1 MFKKLPSYVGDY
13 KSRDN
18 VRRVPTQYKPT
29 TEVLDTANLQA
40 LLSAPVRVSLPLANV
55 LKVRPELWHEVV
67 KCLKKMGI
75 EMPLVQELK
84 ETMVI
89 DPTKKVKCEP
99 VPLNKVG
106 DYCEGDDG
114 NTTLP
119 VEFNRVKSLVILDSG
134 AGVAI
139 ATKQVWESWGKP
151 ALRKTRMK
159 LQLADGFMES
169 PIGLLEKIIVTSC
182 GIEYEHTFVVVDFG
196 KKPNYEIILG
206 GPFMRQLKM
215 I

>member
-1 MFKKLPSYVGDY
+1 M
-13 KSRDN
+13 
-18 VRRVPTQYKPT
+18 
-29 TEVLDTANLQA
+29 ANLQA
-40 LLSAPVRVSLPLANV
+40 LLSTPVRVSLPLV
-55 LKVRPELWHEVV
+55 DQLKVRPELWHEVV
-67 KCLKKMGI
+67 KSLKRMGI
-75 EMPLVQELK
+75 ELPLIKEFR

-89 DPTKKVKCEP
+89 EPTKRVKCEP

-106 DYCEGDDG
+106 DYYEGDDG

-119 VEFNRVKSLVILDSG
+119 VEFNGVKSLAILDSG

-169 PIGLLEKIIVTSC
+169 PRMPIYETIEDDLRLGL
-182 GIEYEHTFVVVDFG
+182 
-196 KKPNYEIILG
+196 
-206 GPFMRQLKM
+206 
-215 I
+215 